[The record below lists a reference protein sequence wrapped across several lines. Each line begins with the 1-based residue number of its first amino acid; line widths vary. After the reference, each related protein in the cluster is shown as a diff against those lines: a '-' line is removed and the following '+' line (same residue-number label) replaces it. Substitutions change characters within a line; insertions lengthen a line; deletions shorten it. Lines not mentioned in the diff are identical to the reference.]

1 MSTVGE
7 KHLRFE
13 VGLTPNSTQTY
24 TPSTAIPPRIHN
36 YALYILILQYNYN
49 NIVFLLSKYL

>member
-7 KHLRFE
+7 NIFVLKL
-13 VGLTPNSTQTY
+13 GLTPNSTQTY
-24 TPSTAIPPRIHN
+24 TPSTAIPTRIHN
-36 YALYILILQYNYN
+36 YALNILILQYNYN